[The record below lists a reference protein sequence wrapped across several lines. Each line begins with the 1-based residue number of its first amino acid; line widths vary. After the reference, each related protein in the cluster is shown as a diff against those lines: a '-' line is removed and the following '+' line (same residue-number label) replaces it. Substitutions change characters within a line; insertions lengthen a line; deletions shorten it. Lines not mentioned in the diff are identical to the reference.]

1 MEGLSA
7 ETEAVDVLRG
17 EFFPMFNRARTVVS
31 HMRVARTF
39 QSGILKA
46 PPFTARE
53 TASSPS
59 LEVLYVLSGVHLHS
73 ESAELVGRH
82 SRLAAWPRIAKD
94 NDRPGC
100 VQRAA
105 VFVPGRSLKSNKP
118 LSVWQIR
125 SYLRSLND
133 S

>member
-1 MEGLSA
+1 
-7 ETEAVDVLRG
+7 
-17 EFFPMFNRARTVVS
+17 
-31 HMRVARTF
+31 MRVDRAF
-39 QSGILKA
+39 QSGFSKA
-46 PPFTARE
+46 PPFITKE
-53 TASSPS
+53 TVSSPS
-59 LEVLYVLSGVHLHS
+59 LKILYVLSGVHLHS

-82 SRLAAWPRIAKD
+82 SRLAEWPCIAKD

-100 VQRAA
+100 VQGAA

-118 LSVWQIR
+118 LSVWQVR